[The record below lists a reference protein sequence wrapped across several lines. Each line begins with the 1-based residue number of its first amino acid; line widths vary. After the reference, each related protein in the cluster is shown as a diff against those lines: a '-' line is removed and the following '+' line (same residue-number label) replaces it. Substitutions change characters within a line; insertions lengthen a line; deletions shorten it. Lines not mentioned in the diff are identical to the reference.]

1 MRLLSAG
8 LIVALLAGCANETA
22 TFVNDKGERRTC
34 YKSSGGGL
42 TSADRTRDFDRC
54 INAAWLD
61 GFKRIDQ

>member
-8 LIVALLAGCANETA
+8 LIVALLAGCAAESA
-22 TFVNDKGERRTC
+22 TFVNDRGERRTC
-34 YKSSGGGL
+34 YKSSGGGQ